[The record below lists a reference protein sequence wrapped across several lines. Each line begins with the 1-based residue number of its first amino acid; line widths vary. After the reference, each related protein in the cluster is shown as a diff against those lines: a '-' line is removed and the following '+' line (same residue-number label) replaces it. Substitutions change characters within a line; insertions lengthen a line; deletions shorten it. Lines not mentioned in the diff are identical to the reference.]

1 MNPTE
6 PTARFALTPRI
17 AMGFA
22 ALLAFC
28 PLGYSQAPQPQE
40 QDTATPTEPAAREP
54 ATEPAPSSARG
65 AVADESA
72 AAAPLPDEKI
82 DQFAEAYVAVEGIQ
96 TQAAQQISSAADQE
110 AANAVKVNA
119 ETEMIKA
126 VERSGLKVEEFN
138 EIVQAMTADTQLR
151 TKVVE
156 KIEQRRRG

>member
-1 MNPTE
+1 MNSTE
-6 PTARFALTPRI
+6 PTTRFALTPRI

-22 ALLAFC
+22 ALFAFGA
-28 PLGYSQAPQPQE
+28 PGYAQ
-40 QDTATPTEPAAREP
+40 TPEDQEPAARNP
-54 ATEPAPSSARG
+54 AAERGTQSSPQD

-72 AAAPLPDEKI
+72 AAAPLPEEKI
-82 DQFAEAYVAVEGIQ
+82 NQFADAYVAVEGIQ

-138 EIVQAMTADTQLR
+138 EIVQAMTADAELR
-151 TKVVE
+151 TKVVS

>member
-1 MNPTE
+1 MKSIDLTS
-6 PTARFALTPRI
+6 RFALTPRI
-17 AMGFA
+17 AMGLA
-22 ALLAFC
+22 ALLAFA
-28 PLGYSQAPQPQE
+28 PLTYSQAPQPAPAEESEPQ
-40 QDTATPTEPAAREP
+40 APAA
-54 ATEPAPSSARG
+54 TETPSA
-65 AVADESA
+65 AQPSA
-72 AAAPLPDEKI
+72 AAAVPEEKI

-138 EIVQAMTADTQLR
+138 EIVQAMTADVQLR

-156 KIEQRRRG
+156 KIEQRRGG

>member
-1 MNPTE
+1 MNSTQS
-6 PTARFALTPRI
+6 TIRFALTPRI
-17 AMGFA
+17 AMTFA
-22 ALLAFC
+22 ALLAFA
-28 PLGYSQAPQPQE
+28 PITYSQAPPE
-40 QDTATPTEPAAREP
+40 SDPAAADTAPPAEPAAQDP
-54 ATEPAPSSARG
+54 AAESAAPGSPQP
-65 AVADESA
+65 SA
-72 AAAPLPDEKI
+72 AAAVPEEKI
-82 DQFAEAYVAVEGIQ
+82 NQFAEAYVAVEGIQ

-138 EIVQAMTADTQLR
+138 EIVQAMTADVQLR

>member
-1 MNPTE
+1 MNSTE
-6 PTARFALTPRI
+6 PTRRFALTPRI
-17 AMGFA
+17 AVGFA
-22 ALLAFC
+22 AAFAFC
-28 PLGYSQAPQPQE
+28 PLVYSQTPPAQREAAAPQ
-40 QDTATPTEPAAREP
+40 EPAAQDPAAEP
-54 ATEPAPSSARG
+54 GAPSTSP
-65 AVADESA
+65 SA
-72 AAAPLPDEKI
+72 AAVPEQKI

-138 EIVQAMTADTQLR
+138 EIVQAMTADAQLR